1 MLNPIDIDHETRETF
16 IGDMVDDFSDGLL
29 NNDLL
34 REDNLTDLEQEFYD
48 ALWQIS
54 WELEAYY
61 CRYVMG
67 YDAGAQVE
75 P

>member
-16 IGDMVDDFSDGLL
+16 IDEMTEELLYELPGEWGPQRASDVAWKFH
-29 NNDLL
+29 
-34 REDNLTDLEQEFYD
+34 EE
-48 ALWQIS
+48 LWQIS

-61 CRYVMG
+61 RRYVMG